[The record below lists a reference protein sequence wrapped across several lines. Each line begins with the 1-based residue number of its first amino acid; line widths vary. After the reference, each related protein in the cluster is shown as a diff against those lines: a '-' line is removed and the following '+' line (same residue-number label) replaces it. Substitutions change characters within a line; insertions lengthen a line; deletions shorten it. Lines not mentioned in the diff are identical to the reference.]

1 LGLSV
6 EVQSVASAFA
16 IEGDLAWAAPYGSG
30 HIHDTFLAAYR
41 RGAGE
46 ARFIHQRLNRRVFP
60 RTDLVMRNVA
70 AVTGHLRRRLVAE
83 ATADL
88 DRRVLTLVP
97 ARDGSDYAIDALG
110 HWWRTYVFID
120 GTRSV
125 DTAEAPAQAFEAA
138 RAFGDFQR
146 LLLDYDGPEVEETI
160 PRFHHTRSRFEDFRR
175 ALGKD
180 VASRASAAA
189 DEVRFASAREGIV
202 DRLLDLLASGQAR
215 TRLTHNDTK
224 LNNVL
229 LDGNTGQALCV
240 IDLDTVMPGL
250 PLYDFGDLVRTATA
264 TAAEDERDLSR
275 VSVDE
280 DLFEAVTAGY
290 LSSAG
295 PLLSAA
301 EKEHLTFAARLIP
314 FEIGL
319 RFLTDYLEGD
329 SYFKVHRSGHNL
341 DRCRAQFKMVRV
353 LEDRDDRFRELA
365 ERAALAATAPREP
378 R

>member
-1 LGLSV
+1 MLQG
-6 EVQSVASAFA
+6 VATSFA
-16 IEGDLAWAAPYGSG
+16 IEGELAFAAPYGSG
-30 HIHDTFLAAYR
+30 HIHDTFLAVYR
-41 RGAGE
+41 NGKGE
-46 ARFIHQRLNRRVFP
+46 SRFIHQRLNRRVFP
-60 RTDLVMRNVA
+60 RTDVVMRNIA
-70 AVTGHLRRRLVAE
+70 AVTRHVRRRLEAE
-83 ATADL
+83 ATSDL

-97 ARDGSDYAIDALG
+97 THNGSDYAIDAEG
-110 HWWRTYVFID
+110 HWWRTYIFIARA
-120 GTRSV
+120 RSI

-146 LLLDYDGPEVEETI
+146 LLLDYDGPEVAETI

-175 ALGKD
+175 ALGAD
-180 VASRASAAA
+180 PAGRAGEAAE
-189 DEVRFASAREGIV
+189 EVRFALAREAIV
-202 DRLLDLLASGQAR
+202 DRLLDLEARGQAR

-229 LDGNTGQALCV
+229 LDGDTGQALCV

-250 PLYDFGDLVRTATA
+250 PLYDFGDMVRTATA

-295 PLLSAA
+295 PLLSTT
-301 EKEHLTFAARLIP
+301 EKEHLTVAAQLIV

-329 SYFKVHRSGHNL
+329 VYFKVHRPGQNL
-341 DRCRAQFKMVRV
+341 DRCRTQFKMVRV
-353 LEDRDDRFRELA
+353 LEERDDRFRELA
-365 ERAALAATAPREP
+365 ARATSRAEVR
-378 R
+378 

>member
-1 LGLSV
+1 MDL
-6 EVQSVASAFA
+6 QPVARTFA
-16 IEGDLAWAAPYGSG
+16 IDGHLASAAPYGSG
-30 HIHDTFLAAYR
+30 HIHDTFLAVYR
-41 RGAGE
+41 NGRGE
-46 ARFIHQRLNRRVFP
+46 SRFIHQRMNRRVFP
-60 RTDLVMRNVA
+60 QTDLVMRNIA
-70 AVTGHLRRRLVAE
+70 AVTRHVRRRLAAE

-97 ARDGSDYAIDALG
+97 ARDGSDYAIDDLG
-110 HWWRTYVFID
+110 HWWRTYVFIS
-120 GTRSV
+120 GARSV

-146 LLLDYDGPEVEETI
+146 LLLDYDGPEVGETI

-175 ALGKD
+175 ALAADK
-180 VASRASAAA
+180 ASRAAEAAP
-189 DEVRFASAREGIV
+189 EVRFALAQEGIV
-202 DRLLDLLASGQAR
+202 DRLLDLEARGHAR

-229 LDGNTGQALCV
+229 LDGDTGQALCV

-250 PLYDFGDLVRTATA
+250 PLYDFGDMVRTATA
-264 TAAEDERDLSR
+264 TAAEDELDLSL

-295 PLLSAA
+295 SLLS
-301 EKEHLTFAARLIP
+301 EVERDHLTVAARLIV

-329 SYFKVHRSGHNL
+329 VYFKVHRPGHNL
-341 DRCRAQFKMVRV
+341 DRCRTQFKMVRI
-353 LEDRDDRFRELA
+353 LEERDDRFRELA
-365 ERAALAATAPREP
+365 ERAAAAARNGSPR
-378 R
+378 

>member
-1 LGLSV
+1 MVRS
-6 EVQSVASAFA
+6 FA
-16 IEGDLAWAAPYGSG
+16 IDGDLVEAAPYGSG

-41 RGAGE
+41 NGAGVS
-46 ARFIHQRLNRRVFP
+46 RFIHQRLNRRVFP
-60 RTDLVMRNVA
+60 RTEVVMRNIA
-70 AVTGHLRRRLVAE
+70 SVTRHVRRRLVAE
-83 ATADL
+83 ATDDL

-97 ARDGSDYAIDALG
+97 TRDGTDYTIDAEG
-110 HWWRTYVFID
+110 DWWRTYIFIARA
-120 GTRSV
+120 RSI

-146 LLLDYDGPEVEETI
+146 LLLDYDGPDVAETI

-175 ALGKD
+175 AL
-180 VASRASAAA
+180 AA
-189 DEVRFASAREGIV
+189 DAAGRATEADEEVRFALAREGIV
-202 DRLLDLLASGQAR
+202 DRLLHLQACGQAQ

-229 LDGNTGQALCV
+229 LDGETGQGLCV

-250 PLYDFGDLVRTATA
+250 PLYDFGDMVRTATA

-280 DLFEAVTAGY
+280 DLFLAVTTGY

-295 PLLSAA
+295 SLLSPA
-301 EKEHLTFAARLIP
+301 EKDHLTFSARLIV

-329 SYFKVHRSGHNL
+329 VYFKVHRPGQNL
-341 DRCRAQFKMVRV
+341 DRCRTQFKMVRV
-353 LEDRDDRFRELA
+353 LEERDDRFHALA
-365 ERAALAATAPREP
+365 ERAAAEARASREP

>member
-1 LGLSV
+1 M
-6 EVQSVASAFA
+6 ASAFG
-16 IEGDLAWAAPYGSG
+16 IEGDLASAAPYGSG
-30 HIHDTFLAAYR
+30 HIHDTFLAVYR
-41 RGAGE
+41 SGAGE
-46 ARFIHQRLNRRVFP
+46 GRFIHQRLNRRVFP

-70 AVTGHLRRRLVAE
+70 AVTRHLRRRLVAE
-83 ATADL
+83 ATDDL

-97 ARDGSDYAIDALG
+97 ARDGAEYAIDAFG

-125 DTAEAPAQAFEAA
+125 DTAEAPGQAFEAA

-175 ALGKD
+175 ALSRD
-180 VASRASAAA
+180 AASRAREAA
-189 DEVRFASAREGIV
+189 DEVRFALAHEAIV

-229 LDGNTGQALCV
+229 LDGDTGQALCV

-301 EKEHLTFAARLIP
+301 EKEHLAFAARLIV

-319 RFLTDYLEGD
+319 RFLTDFLEGD
-329 SYFKVHRSGHNL
+329 SYFKVHRLGHNL

-353 LEDRDDRFRELA
+353 LEDRDDRFREIA
-365 ERAALAATAPREP
+365 ERAALTAAGAREP

>member
-1 LGLSV
+1 LELSL
-6 EVQSVASAFA
+6 ELRAMFEAFA
-16 IEGDLAWAAPYGSG
+16 IDGDLVEAAPYGSG
-30 HIHDTFLAAYR
+30 HIHDTFLAVYR
-41 RGAGE
+41 NRGGE
-46 ARFIHQRLNRRVFP
+46 SRYIHQRLNRRVFP
-60 RTDLVMRNVA
+60 RSDVVMRNIA
-70 AVTGHLRRRLVAE
+70 AVTRHVRKRLVAE
-83 ATADL
+83 ATDDL
-88 DRRVLTLVP
+88 DRRVLSLVP
-97 ARDGSDYAIDALG
+97 TRDGSDYTVDAQG
-110 HWWRTYVFID
+110 DWWRTYVFIARA
-120 GTRSV
+120 RSI
-125 DTAEAPAQAFEAA
+125 DTAEAPAQAFQAA

-146 LLLDYDGPEVEETI
+146 LLLDYDGPEVAETI

-175 ALGKD
+175 VLAADTAG
-180 VASRASAAA
+180 RASAAA
-189 DEVRFASAREGIV
+189 DEVRFALAHEGLV
-202 DRLLDLLASGQAR
+202 DRLLDMEARGEAR

-229 LDGNTGQALCV
+229 LDETTGQGLCV

-250 PLYDFGDLVRTATA
+250 PLYDFGDMVRTATA

-295 PLLSAA
+295 ALLSAA
-301 EKEHLTFAARLIP
+301 EKEHLTFAARLIV

-329 SYFKVHRSGHNL
+329 VYFKVHRPGHNL
-341 DRCRAQFKMVRV
+341 DRCRTQFKMVRV
-353 LEDRDDRFRELA
+353 LEEREDRFREIA
-365 ERAALAATAPREP
+365 ERAAATAREP

>member
-1 LGLSV
+1 VDS
-6 EVQSVASAFA
+6 SVAAGFA
-16 IEGDLAWAAPYGSG
+16 IDAEFVEAAPYGSG
-30 HIHDTFLAAYR
+30 HIHDTFLAVYR
-41 RGAGE
+41 DGTGE
-46 ARFIHQRLNRRVFP
+46 KRFIHQRLNRRVFP
-60 RTDLVMRNVA
+60 RTDVVMRNIA
-70 AVTGHLRRRLVAE
+70 AVTKHVRRRLVAE
-83 ATADL
+83 STEDL

-97 ARDGSDYAIDALG
+97 ARDGSDYTVDALG

-120 GTRSV
+120 RARSI

-146 LLLDYDGPEVEETI
+146 LLLDYDGPEVTETI

-175 ALGKD
+175 ALG
-180 VASRASAAA
+180 ANSSGRAGEAT
-189 DEVRFASAREGIV
+189 DEVRFALAHEGIV

-229 LDGNTGQALCV
+229 LDGQTGQGLCV

-250 PLYDFGDLVRTATA
+250 PLYDFGDMVRTATA
-264 TAAEDERDLSR
+264 TAPEDERDLSR

-280 DLFEAVTAGY
+280 HLFEAVTAGY

-295 PLLSAA
+295 PILSEV
-301 EKEHLTFAARLIP
+301 EKQHLTFSARLIV

-319 RFLTDYLEGD
+319 RFLTDHLEGD
-329 SYFKVHRSGHNL
+329 VYFKVHRPGHNL
-341 DRCRAQFKMVRV
+341 DRCRTQFKMVRV
-353 LEDRDDRFRELA
+353 LEERDDFFRGIA
-365 ERAALAATAPREP
+365 ERAATAAAGALGPR
-378 R
+378 